1 MDAEEQVKRAV
12 HNNAQWCDAICR
24 GHKVPGEFHGTYW
37 INHGNVP
44 PYTSK
49 LITLAG
55 PKHAAIQLAAIRSLV
70 TAESK
75 AFFSVKDA
83 FQCLDLAPLG
93 FGVLFDA
100 TWIYWTP
107 GRALPVD
114 PAQGLKWSV
123 VRNSAELADWEHV
136 WRASPVNVAVDGRPR
151 VFAPGL
157 LEEPG
162 LHFLAGK
169 RGDAIVASGAVNR
182 TGDVVGLSNVFS
194 AFARVGPLFPGC
206 VRLVQELYPGI
217 PIVGYERGDNLVAA
231 ERAGFARVH
240 GLTVWHNSARI
251 AERSLASV
259 SSASSDGA
267 RMRA

>member
-1 MDAEEQVKRAV
+1 MCQDSVGGYRGAGHTRAV
-12 HNNAQWCDAICR
+12 QNNSQWCDAICR
-24 GHKVPGEFHGTYW
+24 AHKVPGEFHDTHW

-55 PKHAAIQLAAIRSLV
+55 RESAGIQLAAIRSLI
-70 TAESK
+70 TAQPE

-107 GRALPVD
+107 GRTIPVD
-114 PAQGLKWSV
+114 PSEGLQWSV
-123 VRNSAELADWEHV
+123 VRSSDELMGWENA
-136 WRASPVNVAVDGRPR
+136 WRRSPVNVAVDCRPR
-151 VFAPGL
+151 VFAPSL

-169 RGDAIVASGAVNR
+169 RGRAIVASAALNW

-194 AFARVGPLFPGC
+194 GFGGVGPLFPGC
-206 VRLVQELYPGI
+206 VRLAQDLYPGI
-217 PIVGYERGDNLVAA
+217 PIVGYERGDDLVAA

-240 GLTVWHNSARI
+240 GLTVWQRSAP
-251 AERSLASV
+251 
-259 SSASSDGA
+259 
-267 RMRA
+267 